1 MDFVSPD
8 VRPVVPAT
16 RRLRMYPND
25 ISPGVEH
32 TVTVPSW
39 LKYLVGASC
48 LFIAGCSA
56 FFSVCG
62 LGMLFVGSA
71 TAVMIMA
78 SSLEVG
84 KLVAASFLYWFW
96 RQLRFPLRFYMTTAV
111 VVLIG
116 ITSLGTYG
124 YLARAYERTHTGI
137 GIVEAQVAGLQKEI
151 SDTQRQIDD
160 ARNRFGKVD
169 DAGHEDA
176 AAVRQRMAQTTTLLD
191 QALARLQ
198 EQRKTIQDRRDRDMQ
213 SVTARMSEQ
222 AELLKKNI
230 ASEDTAIA
238 DLQQQLAALDR
249 AVDAYTKIGGPGILS
264 LGGSGIFRVDGVK
277 RGQELREQQRTERE
291 AIASGI
297 AASHTRQ
304 EQLRAEHAKRVE
316 AADGE
321 IASIRKQAST
331 DTDKLDA
338 EERTQRKAQADT
350 LVQAQSQLAA
360 VQTTSTALRSTG
372 DTQVESLQQH
382 IRVCTEEIRVLQEKI
397 ATTDIGS
404 YRFVARAFDTGADNV
419 VKWLMLVL
427 VIVFDPLAVC
437 LAVGF
442 NVAILRER
450 REKMSAA
457 FARTGAPRAVPVDSD
472 AILADAPAPPAR
484 RRNRWLSFGVN
495 LLLILLLAGV
505 AAFGIYW
512 LIQARQQR
520 ARSAH
525 AQWIPAD
532 SFAVAA
538 VRPSEIA
545 RQDATRNFAGWVSQ
559 TNASVF
565 APLFACV
572 NGGGF
577 DPRADVY
584 LFAKFPDGRA
594 AGKSG
599 RPVILCGLV
608 AQVTQSAEAEATLS
622 GIAEQLNR
630 SLRPAAGAAGSL
642 TRNRAMIQS
651 GQGRYMDP
659 EGGFFTFALTD
670 RAAILLVEF
679 EGDPQAPA
687 IENEIRLCLASGTR
701 ETAHALRAD
710 GVVSVWFDANRFFR
724 DMPKNPAAETRYQQL
739 QRFLG
744 FDLVLDIRPVGRD
757 KLNIAARYNYQ
768 ADRFDQQRRSTAA
781 EQLATIGAGDDAG
794 IAGRLMDRCADT
806 LDYDSLVERLRAAFG
821 GNEKGGI
828 QAVIVEKSCDSPRD
842 ARFVLTACCDAK
854 TQPPLLSAFQTLWQ

>member
-1 MDFVSPD
+1 MH
-8 VRPVVPAT
+8 
-16 RRLRMYPND
+16 PNGV
-25 ISPGVEH
+25 SPGVEQS
-32 TVTVPSW
+32 VTVPPW
-39 LKYLVGASC
+39 LKYLIGASC
-48 LFIAGCSA
+48 LFLAGCSA

-96 RQLRFPLRFYMTTAV
+96 RQLRFPMRFYMTAAV

-151 SDTQRQIDD
+151 ADTQRQIDD

-169 DAGHEDA
+169 HAGHEDA
-176 AAVRQRMAQTTTLLD
+176 AAVRQRMTQATTALD

-198 EQRKTIQDRRDRDMQ
+198 EQRKPVQDRRDHDMQ
-213 SVTARMSEQ
+213 LLTARLAEQ
-222 AELLKKNI
+222 DELLKKSL
-230 ASEDTAIA
+230 ASEDATIA

-249 AVDAYTKIGGPGILS
+249 AVDAYTKIGGPGLLPI
-264 LGGSGIFRVDGVK
+264 GGPGIFRVDGVK
-277 RGQELREQQRTERE
+277 RGQDLREQQQPQRDTIAK
-291 AIASGI
+291 AIV
-297 AASHTRQ
+297 ASHDRQ
-304 EQLRAEHAKRVE
+304 EQFRVEHAKRVE
-316 AADGE
+316 AADLE
-321 IASIRKQAST
+321 IDSIRKQAVA

-338 EERTQRKAQADT
+338 AERDQRKACADT
-350 LVQAQSQLAA
+350 LAQAQAQLAA
-360 VQTTSTALRSTG
+360 MQTSSTALQSTD
-372 DTQVESLQQH
+372 DTQVEALQQH
-382 IRVCTEEIRVLQEKI
+382 IRACTEDIRVLQEKI

-450 REKMSAA
+450 REKMVAA
-457 FARTGAPRAVPVDSD
+457 FARTGAPHAVPVDGEG

-495 LLLILLLAGV
+495 LLLILLLVGIV
-505 AAFGIYW
+505 AFGVYW
-512 LIQARQQR
+512 LIQAGQQR
-520 ARSAH
+520 ARTAH

-532 SFAVAA
+532 SFAVAV
-538 VRPSEIA
+538 VRPGEIA
-545 RQDATRNFAGWVSQ
+545 RQDAARNVAGWVGKSD
-559 TNASVF
+559 TSVL
-565 APLFACV
+565 APLLACV

-577 DPRADVY
+577 DPNADVY
-584 LFAKFPDGRA
+584 LFAKFPDGHA
-594 AGKSG
+594 AGKSS

-608 AQVTQSAEAEATLS
+608 AQVTQPAVAETTLS
-622 GIAEQLNR
+622 GVAERINR
-630 SLRPAAGAAGSL
+630 SLRPAHDPAVAL
-642 TRNRAMIQS
+642 TRNRTMIQA

-659 EGGFFTFALTD
+659 EGGFFTFALTA
-670 RAAILLVEF
+670 RAAILLIEF

-687 IENEIRLCLASGTR
+687 IETEIRHCLAPDPHA
-701 ETAHALRAD
+701 TAPAPHAD

-724 DMPKNPAAETRYQQL
+724 DVPKNPAAETRYRQL
-739 QRFLG
+739 QRFLD
-744 FDLVLDIRPVGRD
+744 FDLVLSVRPIGLD
-757 KLNIAARYNYQ
+757 KLNIAARYDYQ
-768 ADRFDQQRRSTAA
+768 VDRFNQPRQPTAA
-781 EQLATIGAGDDAG
+781 ELLATLGADDAAG

-806 LDYDSLVERLRAAFG
+806 LDYDSLAERLRADLG
-821 GNEKGGI
+821 GNAKDGI
-828 QAVIVEKSCDSPRD
+828 QAVVVEKSCDSPRD

-854 TQPPLLSAFQTLWQ
+854 TKTPLLAAFQTLWQ